1 MIEITVGYVAGIIAA
16 AIVVAQVWCPTAVA
30 LILAGLLRDTET
42 AATWNIASRIFQRT
56 WWPTILQ
63 SDSVQSFGARRNIT
77 IISWTVPIIAFL
89 IAAAGV
95 ITPLGLY
102 EELVTLQPKLTP
114 FSYVKD
120 TGSFGIATS
129 QRGHHNF
136 SRTCTQGQGF
146 LYQIPAPCPYSDN
159 TVIVITNTSRNMTY
173 EIPGGYSSKIDPI
186 AKEIFSSGTKNRSTV
201 SNFFDIEWRQLTK
214 TTLAQV
220 DNGTEVS
227 VGAYSQLESHIM
239 DPTVKVVEGLVVDA
253 TNGGIGFRNHTIPAN
268 VELGASWSE
277 DLLFVEPIA
286 SCVNLNLTLDF
297 EINYTASIFYSF
309 DKLRL
314 TDRGGFV
321 NLNHT
326 YPYYDR
332 EHAQSNP
339 ELKARAYKAGVLNNF
354 YTMAY
359 LNVTTMTNATAG
371 TKAFSYLDSHLG
383 KEFPLEQGSFKYRG
397 LGLKSTYGNYLQI
410 SNSVSPNNKVV
421 NWTNP
426 FGISSSDFQTAE
438 LVCTGAGAA
447 DIANISTIYVGCG
460 LLRGAPQRV
469 DGGNKLAMYEN
480 HSKWS
485 SPLHSCATAIRA
497 IVKTVTF
504 TVNGTDGLNSLKV
517 TSIEPKHYDSPED
530 YPLWATENSGLTMDG
545 IMPIWGIISPE
556 YASRPNISTVR
567 KPEFHLP
574 GKYGTLSISSLENTF
589 GLTRYN
595 IPGSDFPSSI
605 MKLLFTDSLSDG
617 AFDQAWP
624 FDLAGVSNIPIFER
638 WQALSPDAD
647 RVSDIIKLLWT
658 DLAAS
663 AVVGTK
669 GTLGSGNNVADEAAR
684 IHVSPFGRRI
694 KYHVLFGIPAFIL
707 LLVML
712 SILLLLVV
720 TTVSHSSTVRLLRH
734 RIQQL
739 TVGRVFT
746 TFLFQNDSNMYMPS
760 KEWSRAN
767 GRKAIYLGGLPENAV
782 VVEDERPTQS
792 KPGTPAEE
800 VNVALMKGETK
811 PGHET

>member
-42 AATWNIASRIFQRT
+42 AATWNIASRVFQRT

-63 SDSVQSFGARRNIT
+63 SDSVQSHGARINIT

-89 IAAAGV
+89 IAVTGV

-102 EELVTLQPKLTP
+102 EQLDTLEPKLSS

-136 SRTCTQGQGF
+136 SRTCTQGQG
-146 LYQIPAPCPYSDN
+146 LRYQGPVPCPYSDN
-159 TVIVITNTSRNMTY
+159 IVTVTNSSGNLTFHM
-173 EIPGGYSSKIDPI
+173 PFGYSSRIDPL
-186 AKEIFSSGTKNRSTV
+186 AMEIFSSGTKNRTTV
-201 SNFFDIEWRQLTK
+201 SNFFDIEWRQLTQ
-214 TTLAQV
+214 TTLPYV

-239 DPTVKVVEGLVVDA
+239 DPTIKIVEGLIVDA
-253 TNGGIGFRNHTIPAN
+253 THGGIGFRNHTIPSDI
-268 VELGASWSE
+268 ELGASWSE
-277 DLLFVEPIA
+277 DLLFIEPIA

-297 EINYTASIFYSF
+297 EVNYTASSFYSF

-354 YTMAY
+354 YTMVY
-359 LNVTTMTNATAG
+359 FNVTTMTNETAG
-371 TKAFSYLDSHLG
+371 TKAFSYLDSHIG
-383 KEFPLEQGSFKYRG
+383 KEFPLEQGTFKYRG
-397 LGLKSTYGNYLQI
+397 LSLKSTYGDYLTLY
-410 SNSVSPNNKVV
+410 NSVSSSNKVV

-426 FGISSSDFQTAE
+426 FSISSSDFQLAE
-438 LVCTGAGAA
+438 LVCAGAGNA
-447 DIANISTIYVGCG
+447 DIANISMIYVGCG

-497 IVKTVTF
+497 IVKTVGF
-504 TVNGTDGLNSLKV
+504 TVNGTDGLSSLKV
-517 TSIEPKHYDSPED
+517 TSIEPKNYSSPDD

-545 IMPIWGIISPE
+545 ITPIWGIISPE
-556 YASRPNISTVR
+556 YASRPNISTVK

-574 GKYGTLSISSLENTF
+574 GKSGTLSISSLEDTF
-589 GLTRYN
+589 GITRYN

-605 MKLLFTDSLSDG
+605 MGLLLTDSLSDG
-617 AFDQAWP
+617 AFGSAWP

-638 WQALSPDAD
+638 WQDLSPDAD

-669 GTLGSGNNVADEAAR
+669 GTLGPGNNMADEAAR
-684 IHVSPFGRRI
+684 IHVRPFGRRI

-720 TTVSHSSTVRLLRH
+720 TTVFQSSTIGLLRH
-734 RIQQL
+734 RLQQL

-746 TFLFQNDSNMYMPS
+746 TFLFQNDSNMYMSS

-767 GRKAIYLGGLPENAV
+767 GRKTIYLGGLPEKAV
-782 VVEDERPTQS
+782 VVEDEHHTQYQS
-792 KPGTPAEE
+792 ATPAEE
-800 VNVALMKGETK
+800 VHVALMKGETK
-811 PGHET
+811 PGHEA

>member
-63 SDSVQSFGARRNIT
+63 SDSVQSHGARLNIT

-89 IAAAGV
+89 IAVTGV

-102 EELVTLQPKLTP
+102 EELGTLEPKLAS

-120 TGSFGIATS
+120 IGTRAMPLL
-129 QRGHHNF
+129 
-136 SRTCTQGQGF
+136 C
-146 LYQIPAPCPYSDN
+146 
-159 TVIVITNTSRNMTY
+159 
-173 EIPGGYSSKIDPI
+173 SKIDPL
-186 AKEIFSSGTKNRSTV
+186 AMEIFSSGTKNRTTV
-201 SNFFDIEWRQLTK
+201 SNFFDIEWRQLTQ
-214 TTLAQV
+214 TTRPYV

-227 VGAYSQLESHIM
+227 VGAYNQLESHIM
-239 DPTVKVVEGLVVDA
+239 DPTVKIVEGLIVDA
-253 TNGGIGFRNHTIPAN
+253 TNGGIGFRNHTVPTDI
-268 VELGASWSE
+268 ELGASWSE
-277 DLLFVEPIA
+277 DLLFIEPIA

-297 EINYTASIFYSF
+297 EVNYTASSFYNF

-354 YTMAY
+354 YSMVY

-383 KEFPLEQGSFKYRG
+383 KEFLLEEDSFMKYRG
-397 LGLKSTYGNYLQI
+397 LGLKSHG
-410 SNSVSPNNKVV
+410 
-421 NWTNP
+421 
-426 FGISSSDFQTAE
+426 E
-438 LVCTGAGAA
+438 L
-447 DIANISTIYVGCG
+447 DESIPHIANISMIYVGCG

-485 SPLHSCATAIRA
+485 SPLHSCAAAVRA
-497 IVKTVTF
+497 IIKTVSF
-504 TVNGTDGLNSLKV
+504 TVNGTTGLDSLQV
-517 TSIEPKHYDSPED
+517 TSIEPKNYSSPDD
-530 YPLWATENSGLTMDG
+530 YPLWAAENSGLTMDG
-545 IMPIWGIISPE
+545 ISSIWGIISPE
-556 YASRPNISTVR
+556 YVSRPNISTVKQR
-567 KPEFHLP
+567 EFHLL
-574 GKYGTLSISSLENTF
+574 GKHGALSLSSLEPTF
-589 GLTRYN
+589 GISNYN
-595 IPGSDFPSSI
+595 LPGSNFALSI
-605 MKLLFTDSLSDG
+605 MELLFTDSGFDG
-617 AFDQAWP
+617 ALDEGWP

-638 WQALSPDAD
+638 WQSLSSDAD

-669 GTLGSGNNVADEAAR
+669 GTLGPGNNKADEAAR
-684 IHVSPFGRRI
+684 IHVNPFGRRI

-720 TTVSHSSTVRLLRH
+720 TTVFRTSTIGLLRH
-734 RIQQL
+734 RLQQL

-746 TFLFQNDSNMYMPS
+746 TFLFQNDSNMYMSS

-767 GRKAIYLGGLPENAV
+767 GRKTIYLGGLPEKAV
-782 VVEDERPTQS
+782 IIEDERPTQYE
-792 KPGTPAEE
+792 PATPAEE
-800 VNVALMKGETK
+800 FQVKDRWRVAGCLYDYGRL
-811 PGHET
+811 

>member
-16 AIVVAQVWCPTAVA
+16 AIVV
-30 LILAGLLRDTET
+30 ET

-63 SDSVQSFGARRNIT
+63 SDSVQSHGARLNIT

-89 IAAAGV
+89 IAVTGV

-102 EELVTLQPKLTP
+102 EELGTLEPKLAS

-120 TGSFGIATS
+120 IGSFGIATS

-136 SRTCTQGQGF
+136 SRTCSQGQTYLLQG
-146 LYQIPAPCPYSDN
+146 PVPCPYSGN
-159 TVIVITNTSRNMTY
+159 IVTVTNSSGNLTFHM
-173 EIPGGYSSKIDPI
+173 PFGYSSKIDPL
-186 AKEIFSSGTKNRSTV
+186 AMEIFSSGTKNRTTV
-201 SNFFDIEWRQLTK
+201 SNFFDTEWRQLTQ
-214 TTLAQV
+214 TTRPYV

-227 VGAYSQLESHIM
+227 VGAYNQLESHIM
-239 DPTVKVVEGLVVDA
+239 DPTVKIVEGLIVDA
-253 TNGGIGFRNHTIPAN
+253 TNGGIGFRNHTVPTDI
-268 VELGASWSE
+268 ELGASWSE
-277 DLLFVEPIA
+277 DLLFIEPIA

-297 EINYTASIFYSF
+297 EVNYTASSFYNF

-354 YTMAY
+354 YSMVY

-383 KEFPLEQGSFKYRG
+383 KEFLLEEDSFMKYRG
-397 LGLKSTYGNYLQI
+397 LGLKSQYGNYLDFI
-410 SNSVSPNNKVV
+410 SPVSSNNKVV

-426 FGISSSDFQTAE
+426 YHVSQSDFSIAE
-438 LVCTGAGAA
+438 LVCAGAGNA
-447 DIANISTIYVGCG
+447 DIANISMIYVGCG

-485 SPLHSCATAIRA
+485 SPLHSCAAAVRA
-497 IVKTVTF
+497 IIKTVSF
-504 TVNGTDGLNSLKV
+504 TVNGTTGLDSLQV
-517 TSIEPKHYDSPED
+517 TSIEPKNYSSPDD
-530 YPLWATENSGLTMDG
+530 YPLWAAENSGLTMDG
-545 IMPIWGIISPE
+545 ISSIWGIISPE
-556 YASRPNISTVR
+556 YVSRPNISTVKQR
-567 KPEFHLP
+567 EFHLL
-574 GKYGTLSISSLENTF
+574 GKHGALSLSSLEPTF
-589 GLTRYN
+589 GISNYN
-595 IPGSDFPSSI
+595 LPGSNFALSI
-605 MKLLFTDSLSDG
+605 MELLFTDSGFDG
-617 AFDQAWP
+617 ALDEGWP

-638 WQALSPDAD
+638 WQSLSSDAD

-669 GTLGSGNNVADEAAR
+669 GTLGPGNNKADEAAR
-684 IHVSPFGRRI
+684 IHVNPFGRRI

-720 TTVSHSSTVRLLRH
+720 TTVFRTSTIGLLRH
-734 RIQQL
+734 RLQQL

-746 TFLFQNDSNMYMPS
+746 TFLFQNDSNMYMSS

-767 GRKAIYLGGLPENAV
+767 GRKTIYLGGLPEKAV
-782 VVEDERPTQS
+782 IIEDERPTQYE
-792 KPGTPAEE
+792 PATPAEE
-800 VNVALMKGETK
+800 VNEALMKGETK